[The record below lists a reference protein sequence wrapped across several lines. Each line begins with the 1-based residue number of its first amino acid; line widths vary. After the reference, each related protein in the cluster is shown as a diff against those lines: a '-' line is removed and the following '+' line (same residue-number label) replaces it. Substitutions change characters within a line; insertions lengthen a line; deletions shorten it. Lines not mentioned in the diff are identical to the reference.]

1 MEKCWKKGL
10 VCALSMLMLWGMPV
24 GNGVSAAETAPAQTA
39 VTTEV
44 QTEEEPS
51 KAVKIIGFLA
61 IFTVACCVTAYMVM
75 RPSLKKLKEAKGQ
88 AAQIKTDDSE
98 IE

>member
-24 GNGVSAAETAPAQTA
+24 GNGASAAETAPAQTA
-39 VTTEV
+39 VTTEAE
-44 QTEEEPS
+44 TEEEPS

-61 IFTVACCVTAYMVM
+61 IFTVACGVTAYMVM

-88 AAQIKTDDSE
+88 TAQIKTDDSE